1 LGHLI
6 VVLRRDGDQPVGEL
20 GLDALDRVADRVD
33 ERGQRGPG
41 GIGILG
47 EQVSPCGG
55 GGHKV

>member
-33 ERGQRGPG
+33 QRGPG

-47 EQVSPCGG
+47 EQVPPCGG